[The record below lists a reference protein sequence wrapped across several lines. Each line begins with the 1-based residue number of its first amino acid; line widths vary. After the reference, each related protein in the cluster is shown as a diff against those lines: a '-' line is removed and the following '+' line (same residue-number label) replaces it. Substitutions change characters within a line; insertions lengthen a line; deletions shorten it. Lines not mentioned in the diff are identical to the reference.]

1 MGTHINSVADIMK
14 KNAVADVAQSQINT
28 ANQVLY
34 KTLSE
39 SLQKLIHKFITQSK
53 SAKEQLHKVSDD
65 IVKTVEEEAKI
76 DEHYRKKME
85 NLGEDPYREENGD
98 ADSGDNYNEDDNYED
113 DEEEGDE
120 QKEGEESGKTDE
132 KKAEEKKPHHATRDE
147 IIKSDEKL
155 IRMELAEIYEHL
167 QKITFPEVSTE
178 IINKWTEVLA
188 KFEEELEDDNK
199 EVDLEAVLDRFYKVS
214 LPNVPKYDP
223 STGESEFEYIRA
235 MIETAKLVKHRK
247 DLTQYFE
254 NWRDSEKS
262 EDNNGKKISPYVV
275 MSSLE
280 RFAEENDLYMIFDW
294 VSFCYIYHSSFICVY
309 PIYAV
314 NLITYV
320 YIRIDSHIK
329 I

>member
-1 MGTHINSVADIMK
+1 MGTHINSVADVMK

-28 ANQVLY
+28 SNQVLY
-34 KTLSE
+34 KTLSD

-98 ADSGDNYNEDDNYED
+98 TNSGDNYDED
-113 DEEEGDE
+113 DEYDEDEEGDE
-120 QKEGEESGKTDE
+120 QKEGEEPGKTDE
-132 KKAEEKKPHHATRDE
+132 KKAEEKKPHHATRGE

-167 QKITFPEVSTE
+167 QKIVFPEVSTE
-178 IINKWTEVLA
+178 IIGKWTEVLA
-188 KFEEELEDDNK
+188 KLEEELEDDEK
-199 EVDLEAVLDRFYKVS
+199 EVDLEVVLDRFYKVS
-214 LPNVPKYDP
+214 LPDVPKFDP
-223 STGESEFEYIRA
+223 STGDSEFEYIRA

-247 DLTQYFE
+247 QLMQYFE

-262 EDNNGKKISPYVV
+262 EDSNGKKISPYTV

-294 VSFCYIYHSSFICVY
+294 VSFHIHNVFHLLFFNATINLI
-309 PIYAV
+309 IYAC
-314 NLITYV
+314 T
-320 YIRIDSHIK
+320 IDQNIK
-329 I
+329 V